1 MGATTLKS
9 SIPPMVRIKNTPSSK
24 FANDMIRYEY
34 LNSIAV
40 SLQSPVLATNYLE
53 CKEDNF

>member
-1 MGATTLKS
+1 
-9 SIPPMVRIKNTPSSK
+9 MVRIKNTPSSK

>member
-1 MGATTLKS
+1 MALWD
-9 SIPPMVRIKNTPSSK
+9 MVR
-24 FANDMIRYEY
+24 REY
-34 LNSIAV
+34 LNTLAV